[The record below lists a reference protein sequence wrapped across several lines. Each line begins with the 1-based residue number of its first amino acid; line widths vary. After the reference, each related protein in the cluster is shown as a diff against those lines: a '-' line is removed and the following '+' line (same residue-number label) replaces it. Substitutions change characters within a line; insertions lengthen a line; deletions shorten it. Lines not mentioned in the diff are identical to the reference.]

1 MVICQIIVLPWVMLG
16 CDNSN

>member
-1 MVICQIIVLPWVMLG
+1 MEICQIIVLPWVMLG